1 VRLWNPSST
10 AWVRVGCR
18 LVKRNLSMTEWDQLL
33 PGVRYER
40 TCPDLPAGD
49 GAPPGA
55 PAARYAD

>member
-1 VRLWNPSST
+1 VEPELHGLG
-10 AWVRVGCR
+10 AGRVPAGEP
-18 LVKRNLSMTEWDQLL
+18 NLSMTEWDQLL